1 MRDGQSGTANTVQ
14 HMTPYPPA
22 KRQDI
27 VEDIHGHR
35 VADPY
40 RWLEDA
46 GSDETREWLAA
57 QDRLFHK
64 VADALPGRETLRRRL
79 GELLGAGSVGSPV
92 WRGERYF
99 FSRRA
104 ADQEHPVLY
113 TVDPGGS
120 ERVLVDPMALDPDG
134 TTTLDGWQQIGRAHV

>member
-1 MRDGQSGTANTVQ
+1 
-14 HMTPYPPA
+14 MTPYPPA
-22 KRQDI
+22 RRQDI

-46 GSDETREWLAA
+46 DSEATKEWLAA

-64 VADALPGRETLRRRL
+64 FVDALPGREALRRRL
-79 GELLGAGSVGSPV
+79 AELLGAGSVGSPV
-92 WRGERYF
+92 WRGERAF
-99 FSRRA
+99 FTRRA
-104 ADQEHPVLY
+104 PGQEHPVLY

-120 ERVLVDPMALDPDG
+120 ERVLVDPTALDPDG
-134 TTTLDGWQQIGRAHV
+134 TTTLDGWQ